1 MDDDAAK
8 QTGPLSHLTVLDL
21 SRVRTGPTAVRQ
33 LADWG
38 ARVIKIEQR
47 PEGDA
52 DQSLGGAM
60 DGSDYQNLHRNKR
73 SLTLD
78 LKSPEGLAVFR
89 KLVAGADVVLENF
102 RPDVKYRLGIDYET
116 LAAINPRLVYAS
128 ISGFGETGPYRTR
141 PGFDQIAQGMGGIM
155 SVTGQPEQGPMRAGI
170 PVADLCAGLYAA
182 LGIFVALIECER
194 SGKGQWVQ
202 SSLLQAQVT
211 MMDFQAARWL
221 LDREVPPQAGNNHPT
236 SAPTGVFA
244 TRDGHINIAA
254 TGGVIFER
262 LAKALDDPEMASD
275 PDYSDNAQRARNRDA
290 LNARIETVTKT
301 RTSADW
307 VEALNAAGVP
317 CGPIYAMDEVFAD
330 PQVQH
335 LDLTFETTHP
345 RLGRQSLVGQ
355 GVKLSRSRPAATTP
369 TPDPG
374 QHNHEILREFGF
386 DAAEIAALERN
397 NVI

>member
-1 MDDDAAK
+1 MDDNATNGA
-8 QTGPLSHLTVLDL
+8 GPLSHLTVLDL

-38 ARVIKIEQR
+38 AQVIKIEQR
-47 PEGDA
+47 PQGDA
-52 DQSLGGAM
+52 DQSLGGAK
-60 DGSDYQNLHRNKR
+60 DGPDFQNLHRNKR

-78 LKSPEGLAVFR
+78 LKNPEGLAVFK
-89 KLVAGADVVLENF
+89 KLVEKADVVLENY

-116 LAAINPRLVYAS
+116 LSAINPRLVYVS

-155 SVTGQPEQGPMRAGI
+155 SVTGLPGQGPVRTGI
-170 PVADLCAGLYAA
+170 PIADLCAGLYAA
-182 LGIFVALIECER
+182 MGIFIALIERER

-221 LDREVPPQAGNNHPT
+221 LDGEVAPQAGNNHPT

-244 TRDGHINIAA
+244 TQDGHINIAA
-254 TGGVIFER
+254 AGGVIFER
-262 LAKALDDPEMASD
+262 LAQALDDPEMAHD
-275 PDYSDNAQRARNRDA
+275 PDYCDNAQRARNRDA
-290 LNARIETVTKT
+290 LNARIEKATKR
-301 RTSADW
+301 RTSAEWIDL
-307 VEALNAAGVP
+307 LNEAGVP
-317 CGPIYAMDEVFAD
+317 CGPIYKMDEVFAD

-335 LDLTFETTHP
+335 LGLTFETTHP
-345 RLGRQSLVGQ
+345 RLGRQSLLGQ
-355 GVKLSRSRPAATTP
+355 GVKFSRSQPAATTP

-374 QHNHEILREFGF
+374 QHNEDILREFGF
-386 DAAEIAALERN
+386 DAGEIAALEKN